1 MKSPKELSVNEKILT
16 LTKELIDLTP
26 EKDDL
31 PLKIMNELVEDDEIQ
46 AVQDYSNN
54 VSIVSTHEDSLPK
67 CLENAQNTLSG
78 KNSNFFGIGTGWNFF
93 RQHLCSHVCL
103 ISA

>member
-31 PLKIMNELVEDDEIQ
+31 PLKIMNELIEDDEIQ
-46 AVQDYSNN
+46 AVQ
-54 VSIVSTHEDSLPK
+54 
-67 CLENAQNTLSG
+67 G
-78 KNSNFFGIGTGWNFF
+78 F
-93 RQHLCSHVCL
+93 
-103 ISA
+103 